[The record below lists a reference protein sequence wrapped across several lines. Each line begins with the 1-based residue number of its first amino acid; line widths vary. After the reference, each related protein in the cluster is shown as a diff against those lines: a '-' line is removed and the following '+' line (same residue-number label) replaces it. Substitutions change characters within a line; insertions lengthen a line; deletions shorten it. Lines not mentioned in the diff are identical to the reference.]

1 MRLHVNQRHE
11 RVLEIVRKRGSLR
24 VTELAD
30 ELGVSAVT
38 VRRDV
43 EALAEQGRL
52 TRLHGSVSW
61 PEPARAAV
69 TPEESAGPR
78 PAAVPA
84 GVVLG
89 MVVPSMEHYF
99 AELVRGAQNAL
110 AARGGRLVLGIAHWR
125 PEEDTAQI
133 ERMLDGGVDGLL
145 LQPGWVRGVPTAEQ
159 ERQLLALGV
168 PAVLVDR
175 RIPLGGRLA
184 HLDSVRSDH
193 VLGGAAAVHHL
204 AGLGHTGIALLAQ
217 DNPTSPQVRE
227 GYEAAVAACGLTVR
241 EPVTVDPQDPGSLD
255 EAARRLHRA
264 VRREGVTA
272 ALVHNDQTAIGVVQR
287 LRELGLSV
295 PDDVSLVAYEDEMAA
310 LADVPLTAVAPPR
323 LAVGET
329 AVDMMLAR
337 LAARS
342 TASAGPAGPP
352 VGGGAP
358 SAAEVAPS
366 RHVSLV
372 PRLTV
377 RASSASPR

>member
-1 MRLHVNQRHE
+1 MRSHVNQRHE
-11 RVLEIVRKRGSLR
+11 RVLEIVRRRGGLR
-24 VTELAD
+24 VTELAQ

-61 PEPARAAV
+61 PGASGPGPSAAPSG
-69 TPEESAGPR
+69 T
-78 PAAVPA
+78 PAAAARTEDTEPPETT
-84 GVVLG
+84 GLVLG

-99 AELVRGAQNAL
+99 AELVRGAQDAV

-125 PEEDTAQI
+125 SEEDTAQI
-133 ERMLDGGVDGLL
+133 GRMLDGGVDGLL
-145 LQPGWVRGVPTAEQ
+145 IQPSWERGVPSFEQ
-159 ERQLLALGV
+159 EEQLLALRI

-184 HLDSVRSDH
+184 GLDSARSDH

-204 AGLGHTGIALLAQ
+204 AGLGHERIALLAQ

-227 GYEAAVAACGLTVR
+227 GYEAAVAARGLSVLP
-241 EPVTVDPQDPGSLD
+241 PVTVDPDDPAAL
-255 EAARRLHRA
+255 EAAARA
-264 VRREGVTA
+264 LYRSVTDDGVTA
-272 ALVHNDQTAIGVVQR
+272 AIVHNDQTAIGVVQR
-287 LRELGLSV
+287 LRERGLSI
-295 PDDVSLVAYEDEMAA
+295 PADVSLVAYEDEMAA

-323 LAVGET
+323 QTVGET
-329 AVDMMLAR
+329 AVEMMLSR
-337 LAARS
+337 LGEGPG
-342 TASAGPAGPP
+342 AS
-352 VGGGAP
+352 
-358 SAAEVAPS
+358 APS

-377 RASSASPR
+377 RASCASPRSF